1 MIKGPSGLLNVNNVG
16 LLHILS
22 LSERLIWMRWQIKKK
37 PLPGMAELSWKR
49 LHAGRFSLRLQA

>member
-22 LSERLIWMRWQIKKK
+22 LSERLIWM
-37 PLPGMAELSWKR
+37 
-49 LHAGRFSLRLQA
+49 